1 MLTKMKVVR
10 QVLVTCS
17 VRVLIHH
24 IGQAS
29 LDLRKQDLLAHPS
42 IYKTEAKN
50 TLGVHPRR
58 VSDGT
63 IYLRGFRICII
74 EQISHRLY
82 EGMIPREWLTLGLR
96 TTGSSGAGEATDIP
110 DELWRTLVAN
120 RTSDGKDPPRSYL
133 EAMSWAI
140 ELRNVNGDI
149 HTAEL
154 IRQGKPPLLVEY
166 LKRVQEVIWDK
177 RFFTLANAGEL
188 SYHFGIAPSRAKVGD
203 LIVILLG
210 CRVPVVL
217 SPVNEAGPGC
227 GFRLIGEAY
236 LHGMMDGEVLG
247 LNEYV
252 NCRTGDIT
260 ESSEE
265 FCLL

>member
-1 MLTKMKVVR
+1 MVGILTR
-10 QVLVTCS
+10 YL
-17 VRVLIHH
+17 
-24 IGQAS
+24 GQAS
-29 LDLRKQDLLAHPS
+29 LNLRKRDLLAHPS
-42 IYKTEAKN
+42 TYKVEAKD
-50 TLGVHPRR
+50 TLSVRPGRI
-58 VSDGT
+58 SDGT
-63 IYLRGFRICII
+63 IYVRGFRIRII

-82 EGMIPREWLTLGLR
+82 EGMIPREWLTLGFR
-96 TTGSSGAGEATDIP
+96 TTNSSGTEEASDIP
-110 DELWRTLVAN
+110 EELWRTLVAN
-120 RTSDGKDPPRSYL
+120 RTSDGRDPPRSYL

-140 ELRNVNGDI
+140 ELRSVNGDI

-154 IRQGKPPLLVEY
+154 IRQGKPPWMVEF

-177 RFFTLANAGEL
+177 RFFTLANADEL

-217 SPVNEAGPGC
+217 SPINKDDPRC

-236 LHGMMDGEVLG
+236 LHGMMDGEVLD
-247 LNEYV
+247 LAEYASY
-252 NCRTGDIT
+252 RSTDPT

>member
-1 MLTKMKVVR
+1 MR
-10 QVLVTCS
+10 P
-17 VRVLIHH
+17 
-24 IGQAS
+24 G
-29 LDLRKQDLLAHPS
+29 
-42 IYKTEAKN
+42 
-50 TLGVHPRR
+50 R

-63 IYLRGFRICII
+63 IYVRGFRIRTI

-82 EGMIPREWLTLGLR
+82 EGMIPREWLTLGFR
-96 TTGSSGAGEATDIP
+96 TMNSNGTEDASDIP
-110 DELWRTLVAN
+110 EALWRTLVAN
-120 RTSDGKDPPRSYL
+120 RTSDGRDPPRSYL

-140 ELRNVNGDI
+140 ELRSVNGDI

-154 IRQGKPPLLVEY
+154 IRQGKPPWMVEF

-177 RFFTLANAGEL
+177 RFFTLANAREL
-188 SYHFGIAPSRAKVGD
+188 SYHFGIAPSRAEVGD

-217 SPVNEAGPGC
+217 SPVNKDDPRC

-247 LNEYV
+247 LAEYAS
-252 NCRTGDIT
+252 CRSGDPA
-260 ESSEE
+260 EGSEE

>member
-1 MLTKMKVVR
+1 MTG
-10 QVLVTCS
+10 
-17 VRVLIHH
+17 H

-42 IYKTEAKN
+42 SYKTEAKDI
-50 TLGVHPRR
+50 LGVHPRR
-58 VSDGT
+58 ISDGT
-63 IYLRGFRICII
+63 IYVRGFRVRVI

-82 EGMIPREWLTLGLR
+82 EGMMPREWLNLGLMP
-96 TTGSSGAGEATDIP
+96 TGTSSAGEAKDHS
-110 DELWRTLVAN
+110 DAFWRTLVAN
-120 RTSDGKDPPRSYL
+120 RTSEGKDPPNSYL

-154 IRQGKPPLLVEY
+154 IRQGKPPWMVEF

-177 RFFTLANAGEL
+177 RFFTLANPREL
-188 SYHFGIAPSRAKVGD
+188 PYHFGIAPSRAKVGD

-217 SPVNEAGPGC
+217 SPFNEADPRC
-227 GFRLIGEAY
+227 GFRLVGEAY

-247 LNEYV
+247 LKEYV
-252 NCRTGDIT
+252 RCRSGNMTDIT